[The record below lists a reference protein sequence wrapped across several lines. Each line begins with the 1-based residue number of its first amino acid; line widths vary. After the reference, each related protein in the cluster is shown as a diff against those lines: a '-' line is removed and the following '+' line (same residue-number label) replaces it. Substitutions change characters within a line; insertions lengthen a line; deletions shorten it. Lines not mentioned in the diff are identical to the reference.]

1 MSNNPELTLNE
12 LLRRLEN
19 AIRPGTIAEVDHT
32 AARVRVQS
40 GELLTDWRPW
50 FETRAGNV
58 RTWCPPSVGEQCLV
72 LSPGGDMAAG
82 WVLVGAPS
90 TANPTPSSSPNVHRT
105 LYPDGTVIDY
115 DHAAHSLDIVL
126 TAGSAAGITADSITL
141 HGAVAVIGPSLTHN
155 GINVGSTHAHSG
167 TTPGPANT
175 GGPA

>member
-1 MSNNPELTLNE
+1 MSNNRELTLNE

-19 AIRPGTIAEVDHT
+19 AIRPGVVAMVQM
-32 AARVRVQS
+32 APPRVRVQS
-40 GELLTDWRPW
+40 GELLTDWLPW

-90 TANPTPSSSPNVHRT
+90 TANPAPSDSPNIHRT
-105 LYPDGTVIDY
+105 QYPDGTVIDY
-115 DHAAHSLDIVL
+115 DHTTHSLQIQLVED
-126 TAGSAAGITADSITL
+126 GAASITATSITL
-141 HGAVAVIGPSLTHN
+141 NGSVSVVGPSLTHN
-155 GINVGSTHAHSG
+155 GTNVGDTHTHNG
-167 TTPGPANT
+167 ITPGPAST